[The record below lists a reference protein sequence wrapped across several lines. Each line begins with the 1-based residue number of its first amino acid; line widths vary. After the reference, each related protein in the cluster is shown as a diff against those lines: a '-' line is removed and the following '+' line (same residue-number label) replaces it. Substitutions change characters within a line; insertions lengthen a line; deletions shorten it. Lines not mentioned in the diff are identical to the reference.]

1 LANIK
6 SPDIIRKKK
15 NKQINTNFSIM
26 AIYLKN
32 SFLLFYLV
40 LVSFPIMSSNII
52 VPNEE
57 ILEKPFPL
65 PYERIDLSENDL
77 RNFIDST
84 IDNNKQ
90 PIVIFGANWCPDC
103 RILSAVLDL
112 QTVNKYM
119 DDNFEILYIDLG
131 RYDIN
136 MSLMEFFDIM
146 PQQGIPR
153 VVILNKEKEVLNMKD
168 TGEWTTARSRTKQE
182 IFNYF
187 QEYKE

>member
-1 LANIK
+1 MFIK
-6 SPDIIRKKK
+6 
-15 NKQINTNFSIM
+15 F
-26 AIYLKN
+26 KN
-32 SFLLFYLV
+32 SLISFYLV
-40 LVSFPIMSSNII
+40 LVSFPIMTSNIT

-57 ILEKPFPL
+57 ILKKPFPL
-65 PYERIDLSENDL
+65 PYERIDVTENDL
-77 RNFIDST
+77 KNFIDAT
-84 IDNNKQ
+84 INNDKQ
-90 PIVIFGANWCPDC
+90 PVVIFGANWCPDC

-112 QTVNKYM
+112 ETVNNYVI
-119 DDNFEILYIDLG
+119 DNFEILYIDLG

-136 MSLMEFFDIM
+136 MSLMQFFDIM

-153 VVILNKEKEVLNMKD
+153 VVILNKDKEVLNIKD